1 MTVKR
6 VVLRLISIMPSLN
19 IVSPSFL
26 ISQNLIT
33 NGYPL
38 DVHPHMNWTSNAYQS
53 LFKGQLDLR
62 NIESIQRNKTMNDT
76 SFSVVLSANRRQK
89 LMTYEEYKYILEN
102 IALKVKG
109 MAENFRVQVKL
120 QES

>member
-62 NIESIQRNKTMNDT
+62 NIESIQRNKRMNDT
-76 SFSVVLSANRRQK
+76 SFSVVLSGNRRQK

-102 IALKVKG
+102 IAPKVKG
-109 MAENFRVQVKL
+109 MAEDSRVQVKL